1 MSKQKRISVKT
12 TDVEGMPIVHPQ
24 AAGIDIGATELWV
37 AVPPTR
43 EGPTVRCFGPYTRDL
58 EALAEWLLACQVD
71 TVAMESTGLYW
82 LPLYEVLEARGLEV
96 YLVNGAH
103 SKNVPGRKSDI
114 ADCQWLRKLHSCGLL
129 RASFRP
135 TAEIASLRALVR
147 QREVVVQ
154 SRAMHIQHMQK
165 ALLQMNVRLTEVVS
179 DIAGLTG
186 LRIIRAILD
195 GQHDPVQLAQLRDPK
210 CAKSE
215 AEIAAALEG
224 SYRREHLFALRQA
237 LEAFDFY
244 QGQLVACDGELA
256 AHYAILPDVT
266 PDPSIPP
273 PRPRRTK
280 PRKNQPTFALVDYL
294 FAKVGVDLTAV
305 DGIDAL
311 SAQTIVAEVG
321 LDMSRWPTVK
331 HFTSWLGLSPHNDV
345 SGGKRLRSRTR
356 KTANRAATT
365 FRVAA
370 QSLARSQSAL
380 GAFYRRLR
388 AKHGAP
394 KAVTATAHKLA
405 RIVYTMLKERKPY
418 QDLGADYYEHKQRER
433 ALRALERRAR
443 SLGMEL
449 VPQRDPLP
457 FASAA

>member
-1 MSKQKRISVKT
+1 M
-12 TDVEGMPIVHPQ
+12 
-24 AAGIDIGATELWV
+24 
-37 AVPPTR
+37 
-43 EGPTVRCFGPYTRDL
+43 RCFGPYTRDL
-58 EALAEWLLACQVD
+58 EALADWLLACQVD

-96 YLVNGAH
+96 YLVNGYH

-114 ADCQWLRKLHSCGLL
+114 ADCQWLRKLHRLRLL

-135 TAEIASLRALVR
+135 TAEIATLRALVR

-186 LRIIRAILD
+186 LRIIRAILN

-224 SYRREHLFALRQA
+224 NYRREHLFALRQA

-256 AHYAILPDVT
+256 AHYATLPDVT

-273 PRPRRTK
+273 PRPRRAK

-311 SAQTIVAEVG
+311 SAQTIVAEIG

-388 AKHGAP
+388 TKHGAP

-405 RIVYTMLKERKPY
+405 RIVYIMLKERTPY

-433 ALRALERRAR
+433 ALRNLERRAK

-449 VPQRDPLP
+449 VPRRDPLP
-457 FASAA
+457 DTTAA